1 MYLPFCSCVI
11 HLTGVNPQ
19 VILITRSKL
28 KQDVKF
34 WCELLQDSEKI
45 FPPAKLRSR
54 VMMIEL
60 QALCSSLY
68 YFLVFFTLASLNGRR
83 HSLFTFTLG

>member
-1 MYLPFCSCVI
+1 MGEKIIITELLEDFLVYLPFCSCVI

-19 VILITRSKL
+19 VILITHSKL

-45 FPPAKLRSR
+45 FPPAQ
-54 VMMIEL
+54 IEIEG
-60 QALCSSLY
+60 Y
-68 YFLVFFTLASLNGRR
+68 DD
-83 HSLFTFTLG
+83 